1 MDLWS
6 RLSTQSLGRALKP
19 AERAFA
25 DALEAVFKTGTHDFT
40 DVAAELTRQK
50 IAGPVSGRSTWTPD
64 TLATELAQLNA
75 DLDEAYRRNGLGA

>member
-6 RLSTQSLGRALKP
+6 RLSTQSLGRALSP

-25 DALEAVFKTGTHDFT
+25 DALEAVFMTGTHEFPE
-40 DVAAELTRQK
+40 VAAELTRQK
-50 IAGPVSGRSTWTPD
+50 VAGPVSGLSTWTPE